1 LPTKRTIIASLFW
14 KYCER
19 LGTQLTQFVVS
30 VVLAR
35 ILAPDDFG
43 VVALALIFIAIA
55 NIFVQSG
62 LNTALIQKKD
72 ADDLDF
78 SSVFWAS
85 LGISFIAYAVFF
97 FAAPFIADFYGK
109 EILVPVTRV
118 LALTIPIGVLNSIQ
132 NAYVSRH
139 MMFKKLFYRSFGAMI
154 PSGIAGI
161 VAALYGAGIWAI
173 VIQQISI
180 SILNIAILWV
190 VVPWHPS
197 FKFSG
202 TRLKS
207 LFSFGWKLLCSSLL
221 DACYSN
227 LRGLIIGK
235 VFTPAD
241 LAYYNRGDH
250 FPNLVVN
257 NINHSIQSV
266 MLPSL
271 SAYQDD
277 RPMMKKLMRRS
288 IVTTSFLIL
297 PMMAGLAVLAKP
309 LILFLLGE
317 KWLPCVPF
325 VQIYCFIYAFRP
337 IHTSNLSA
345 INAMGRSDI
354 FLKLEIIK
362 EFVGIGILLGSLF
375 LFNSPLGIAYGAALA
390 TLISAFINAHP
401 NKKLLQY
408 GYLEQMK
415 DIFPSFLLSG
425 FMAVC
430 LHLFS
435 QINIPIYIS
444 AILQI
449 PLGIIIYT
457 GIAKILHFECLDYLV
472 NTIKGFRHGR

>member
-1 LPTKRTIIASLFW
+1 MPSKRTIIASLFW
-14 KYCER
+14 KYFER

-30 VVLAR
+30 IVLAR

-43 VVALALIFIAIA
+43 VVALAMIFIAIA
-55 NIFVQSG
+55 TIFVQSG
-62 LNTALIQKKD
+62 LNTALIQKKN

-85 LGISFIAYAVFF
+85 LGVSLIAYAVFF
-97 FAAPFIADFYGK
+97 FSAPFIADFYGK

-139 MMFKKLFYRSFGAMI
+139 MMFKKLFYRSLGAMI

-271 SAYQDD
+271 SAFQDD
-277 RPMMKKLMRRS
+277 RAMMKKLMRRS

-309 LILFLLGE
+309 MIIFLLGE

-362 EFVGIGILLGSLF
+362 EAAGILLLAGFLLLF
-375 LFNSPLGIAYGAALA
+375 KTPLGIAYGAALS

-425 FMAVC
+425 FMAAC
-430 LHLFS
+430 LYLFS

-449 PLGIIIYT
+449 PLGIIIYI

>member
-173 VIQQISI
+173 VIQQIFI

>member
-317 KWLPCVPF
+317 KWLTCVPF

>member
-1 LPTKRTIIASLFW
+1 
-14 KYCER
+14 
-19 LGTQLTQFVVS
+19 
-30 VVLAR
+30 
-35 ILAPDDFG
+35 
-43 VVALALIFIAIA
+43 
-55 NIFVQSG
+55 
-62 LNTALIQKKD
+62 
-72 ADDLDF
+72 
-78 SSVFWAS
+78 
-85 LGISFIAYAVFF
+85 
-97 FAAPFIADFYGK
+97 
-109 EILVPVTRV
+109 
-118 LALTIPIGVLNSIQ
+118 
-132 NAYVSRH
+132 